1 MNNWLKRDGE
11 EEAGKGR
18 KRKERGGRGR
28 KGRRNGNGEGETL
41 LRWDRRRL
49 KRSRTRWW
57 RMRRKRK
64 WLRRG
69 AWGGFLWL
77 LAASWEL
84 VCMDCHF
91 LNNRF
96 STNRFGVHALTLY
109 NWASRYWWN
118 WLSKTKFLRL
128 TGCSVEVCPHLE
140 PNCWPFGAALRRKF
154 LQRRFDIW
162 IDR

>member
-1 MNNWLKRDGE
+1 MNNWLRRDGE

-18 KRKERGGRGR
+18 KRKKRGGRGR

-41 LRWDRRRL
+41 LWWDRRRL

-109 NWASRYWWN
+109 NWASRYTDETD
-118 WLSKTKFLRL
+118 LVRPSFYDL
-128 TGCSVEVCPHLE
+128 P
-140 PNCWPFGAALRRKF
+140 AALLRCV
-154 LQRRFDIW
+154 LIW
-162 IDR
+162 SRTVDLLVQLCAVNFCSADLIYG